1 MQILKSSQVKFQK
14 YWAMRDYLVSKEQ
27 VEYRITVKKKL
38 QNEKE
43 IAKKNLKNRLK
54 NGNIFNSNDFFRT
67 RA

>member
-1 MQILKSSQVKFQK
+1 
-14 YWAMRDYLVSKEQ
+14 MRDYLVSKEQ

>member
-1 MQILKSSQVKFQK
+1 
-14 YWAMRDYLVSKEQ
+14 MRDYLVSKEQ
-27 VEYRITVKKKL
+27 VEYRITVKKKKKL

-54 NGNIFNSNDFFRT
+54 NGNIFNSNDFFGT